1 MPKSQVERLK
11 RDSNELSHFIQRLK
25 KEGDQNKVYKML
37 KKREFI
43 DRQISDLEEYS
54 IH

>member
-1 MPKSQVERLK
+1 MPNSQVERLR
-11 RDSNELSHFIQRLK
+11 RDSKELNHYIQRLK
-25 KEGDQNKVYKML
+25 KEGDQTKVFKMI

-43 DRQISDLEEYS
+43 DRQISDLEEYF